1 MIWSQ
6 VPVLRGTWG
15 LRALVP
21 YFECALTELYFEE
34 ERKRQNSMSSIT
46 RGRVSVG
53 STRRFYIEIMDG
65 NDSSCDSFLLYLTP
79 RILHH
84 TSPSPHS
91 WETVQTIL
99 LRRGYCT
106 LLANTKQRRSFSFP
120 FSSQSASSLDHVR
133 PSLTAISGLQAS
145 QRGSINPAAGTD
157 LMGTKSY
164 RYMQLQIRSTCT
176 NPPPQR
182 PCAGATHRVSNSTA
196 ESISRTCW
204 RDNCRA
210 VPYGRTIP

>member
-1 MIWSQ
+1 MRTDRTLLGGRDKETDFNIINHAWQS
-6 VPVLRGTWG
+6 VSRIY
-15 LRALVP
+15 P
-21 YFECALTELYFEE
+21 Y
-34 ERKRQNSMSSIT
+34 
-46 RGRVSVG
+46 
-53 STRRFYIEIMDG
+53 STSRFMDG

-84 TSPSPHS
+84 TSTSPHS
-91 WETVQTIL
+91 WKTVQIIL
-99 LRRGYCT
+99 LRRGTVPCF
-106 LLANTKQRRSFSFP
+106 ANTKQRRSFSFP

-182 PCAGATHRVSNSTA
+182 PCADATHRVSNSTA
-196 ESISRTCW
+196 ESISRDLLA
-204 RDNCRA
+204 RQFP
-210 VPYGRTIP
+210 VERTVQ